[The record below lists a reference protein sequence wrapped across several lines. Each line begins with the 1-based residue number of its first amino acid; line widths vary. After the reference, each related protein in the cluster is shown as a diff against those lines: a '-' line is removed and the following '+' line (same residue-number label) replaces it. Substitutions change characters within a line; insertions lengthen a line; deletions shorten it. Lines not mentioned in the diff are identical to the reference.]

1 MVNLTLQFI
10 TYIFQ
15 VAFLNIFYSGS
26 PLLAFRPLSII
37 ARSAG
42 VKVSHSNSNILFH
55 IFDQKSC
62 QFIIFIINIC
72 PPFFKAVISSISSQI
87 KVIFKVLLACALLWL
102 IFATMGVQLFAGKF
116 YKVFFMEFNF

>member
-55 IFDQKSC
+55 IFDQKSLNLNFNINNQHLTSFLLGRYFLNIKSNQGHFQSATC
-62 QFIIFIINIC
+62 LCSAMADICNHGGSIICRKIL
-72 PPFFKAVISSISSQI
+72 QG
-87 KVIFKVLLACALLWL
+87 IFYA
-102 IFATMGVQLFAGKF
+102 I
-116 YKVFFMEFNF
+116 